1 MSWARD
7 AVIALRKIILIED
20 RIVQLTGHV
29 KQLAAHYDDLD
40 RRLARLEGKFELIER
55 LGGPRRRSLPEK

>member
-20 RIVQLTGHV
+20 RIVQLTDQI
-29 KQLAAHYDDLD
+29 KRLAAHYDDLD
-40 RRLARLEGKFELIER
+40 RRLARLEGKFELLER
-55 LGGPRRRSLPEK
+55 LGGARRRSLPEK